1 MVNQF
6 EAHKHFNLQSNRFAK
21 LIHALAVP
29 CIAYAW
35 VCVYLCWSIL
45 KYQYSNERKK
55 TANEIPQ
62 FVRLIFHVCY
72 FQLLV
77 CLFDHC
83 KHFWM
88 SCNKIDCLSIYNVF
102 NVYILPAIV
111 PAQLRFI
118 FKYTGLSQRRR
129 GTVRLYFAFFPKMLW
144 FLPFCASFSLF
155 PLKMAKLTS
164 AHYFQRDFEQICKCA
179 HAVMKPPQCKTFK
192 SLAAFVLR

>member
-1 MVNQF
+1 M
-6 EAHKHFNLQSNRFAK
+6 S
-21 LIHALAVP
+21 
-29 CIAYAW
+29 
-35 VCVYLCWSIL
+35 VCRSIL

-111 PAQLRFI
+111 PALLRFI

-144 FLPFCASFSLF
+144 FLPFCASFSLSF
-155 PLKMAKLTS
+155 PWKWLNSHLRTIFSAILSKYASVHMESWNHHNAKHSNPELHS
-164 AHYFQRDFEQICKCA
+164 HWD
-179 HAVMKPPQCKTFK
+179 
-192 SLAAFVLR
+192 

>member
-1 MVNQF
+1 M
-6 EAHKHFNLQSNRFAK
+6 S
-21 LIHALAVP
+21 
-29 CIAYAW
+29 
-35 VCVYLCWSIL
+35 VCVSLSI
-45 KYQYSNERKK
+45 YSQVSIFKRTQK

-62 FVRLIFHVCY
+62 FVRLIFHVCD

-144 FLPFCASFSLF
+144 FLPFCASFSLSF
-155 PLKMAKLTS
+155 PWKWLNSHLRTIFSAILSKYASVHMQSWNHHNAKHSNPELHS
-164 AHYFQRDFEQICKCA
+164 HWD
-179 HAVMKPPQCKTFK
+179 
-192 SLAAFVLR
+192 